1 MNYLIPQLSL
11 ILLCGLCGYLV
22 RNHLLLIMKSFMRIW
37 PCCPFVEC
45 SVMCEILYSN
55 YLQCEYYFGLVKSVK
70 IYSNIFTMCWNLDH
84 RVAFWVFPYR
94 DFFRFSFDIYYV
106 TYITM
111 PSFIYQLN
119 YNTACRIFMM
129 LQFLTQLKWNT
140 NLCWNKFLQ
149 I

>member
-94 DFFRFSFDIYYV
+94 DFFRYLLCY
-106 TYITM
+106 
-111 PSFIYQLN
+111 L
-119 YNTACRIFMM
+119 YNCHRSYTTVIHYM
-129 LQFLTQLKWNT
+129 LQFFQLKM
-140 NLCWNKFLQ
+140 KYF
-149 I
+149 